1 MRRSRKSFQE
11 ITFFV
16 GVGDGGGGYMYI
28 WYIYKHMLY
37 ICIYYKQNSCFYL
50 IFTDL
55 KRNLLLI
62 KRRQSLTPHEHCMR
76 TTTVGGVDRQK
87 WTAMEIKKTCIYQ
100 RGVLPRILLSLQLY
114 DIPMSRVEAMVRL
127 TTKFLR
133 RWLSIPQCLSS
144 DGLFGTGTIL

>member
-50 IFTDL
+50 IFTDV

-62 KRRQSLTPHEHCMR
+62 KRRRSLTPREHCMR

-87 WTAMEIKKTCIYQ
+87 WTAMEIKN
-100 RGVLPRILLSLQLY
+100 LH
-114 DIPMSRVEAMVRL
+114 IPTWSTPSDFVVFAAVRYTNVQGRSYGTPDYKVSSPMAIN
-127 TTKFLR
+127 TTVFK
-133 RWLSIPQCLSS
+133 
-144 DGLFGTGTIL
+144 

>member
-50 IFTDL
+50 IFTDV

-62 KRRQSLTPHEHCMR
+62 KRRQSLTPREHCMR

-87 WTAMEIKKTCIYQ
+87 WTAMEIKN
-100 RGVLPRILLSLQLY
+100 LH
-114 DIPMSRVEAMVRL
+114 IPTWSTPSDFVVFAAVRYTNVQGRSYGTPDYKVSSPMAIN
-127 TTKFLR
+127 TTVFK
-133 RWLSIPQCLSS
+133 
-144 DGLFGTGTIL
+144 

>member
-50 IFTDL
+50 IFTDV

-62 KRRQSLTPHEHCMR
+62 KRRQSLTPREHCMR

-87 WTAMEIKKTCIYQ
+87 WTAMEIKN
-100 RGVLPRILLSLQLY
+100 LH
-114 DIPMSRVEAMVRL
+114 IPTWSTPSDFVVFAAVRYTNVQGRSYGTPDYKVSSPMAIN
-127 TTKFLR
+127 TTVCK
-133 RWLSIPQCLSS
+133 
-144 DGLFGTGTIL
+144 

>member
-50 IFTDL
+50 IFTNV

-62 KRRQSLTPHEHCMR
+62 KRRQSLTPREHCMR

-87 WTAMEIKKTCIYQ
+87 WTAMEIKN
-100 RGVLPRILLSLQLY
+100 LH
-114 DIPMSRVEAMVRL
+114 IPTWSTPSDFVVFAAVRYTNVQGRSYGTPDYKVSSPMAIN
-127 TTKFLR
+127 TTVFK
-133 RWLSIPQCLSS
+133 
-144 DGLFGTGTIL
+144 

>member
-37 ICIYYKQNSCFYL
+37 ICIYYKQNSYFYL
-50 IFTDL
+50 IFTDV

-62 KRRQSLTPHEHCMR
+62 KRRRSLTPREHCMR

-87 WTAMEIKKTCIYQ
+87 WTAMEIKNLHIPTWSTPSDFVVFA
-100 RGVLPRILLSLQLY
+100 GVRYTNVQDRSHGAPDYKISSPMAINTTLL
-114 DIPMSRVEAMVRL
+114 
-127 TTKFLR
+127 
-133 RWLSIPQCLSS
+133 
-144 DGLFGTGTIL
+144 

>member
-50 IFTDL
+50 IFTNV

-62 KRRQSLTPHEHCMR
+62 KRRRSLTPREHCMR

-87 WTAMEIKKTCIYQ
+87 WTAMEIKN
-100 RGVLPRILLSLQLY
+100 LH
-114 DIPMSRVEAMVRL
+114 IPTWSTPSDFVVFAAVRYTNVQGRSYGTPDYKVSSPMAIN
-127 TTKFLR
+127 TTMFK
-133 RWLSIPQCLSS
+133 
-144 DGLFGTGTIL
+144 

>member
-37 ICIYYKQNSCFYL
+37 ICIYYKQNSYFYL
-50 IFTDL
+50 IFTDV

-62 KRRQSLTPHEHCMR
+62 KRRQSLTPREHCMR

-87 WTAMEIKKTCIYQ
+87 WTAMEIKN
-100 RGVLPRILLSLQLY
+100 LH
-114 DIPMSRVEAMVRL
+114 IPTWSTPSDFVVFAAVRYTNVQGRSYGTPDYKVSSPMAIN
-127 TTKFLR
+127 TTVFK
-133 RWLSIPQCLSS
+133 
-144 DGLFGTGTIL
+144 

>member
-1 MRRSRKSFQE
+1 MRTSRKSFQE

-50 IFTDL
+50 IFTDV

-62 KRRQSLTPHEHCMR
+62 KRRQSLTPREHCMR

-87 WTAMEIKKTCIYQ
+87 WTAMEIKN
-100 RGVLPRILLSLQLY
+100 LH
-114 DIPMSRVEAMVRL
+114 IPTWSTPSDFVVFAAVRYTNVQGRSYGTPDYKVSSPMAIN
-127 TTKFLR
+127 TTVFK
-133 RWLSIPQCLSS
+133 
-144 DGLFGTGTIL
+144 

>member
-50 IFTDL
+50 IFTDV

-62 KRRQSLTPHEHCMR
+62 KRRQSLTPREHCMR

-87 WTAMEIKKTCIYQ
+87 WTAMEIKN
-100 RGVLPRILLSLQLY
+100 LH
-114 DIPMSRVEAMVRL
+114 IPTWSTPSDFVVFAAVRYTNVQGRSYGTPDYKVSSPMAIN
-127 TTKFLR
+127 TTMFK
-133 RWLSIPQCLSS
+133 
-144 DGLFGTGTIL
+144 

>member
-1 MRRSRKSFQE
+1 MRTSRKSFQE

-50 IFTDL
+50 IFTDV

-62 KRRQSLTPHEHCMR
+62 KRRQSLTPREHCMR
-76 TTTVGGVDRQK
+76 TTTVDRQK
-87 WTAMEIKKTCIYQ
+87 WTAMEIKN
-100 RGVLPRILLSLQLY
+100 LH
-114 DIPMSRVEAMVRL
+114 IPTWSTPSDFVVFAAVRYTNVQGRSYGTPDYKVSSPMAIN
-127 TTKFLR
+127 TTVFK
-133 RWLSIPQCLSS
+133 
-144 DGLFGTGTIL
+144 

>member
-50 IFTDL
+50 IFTDV

-62 KRRQSLTPHEHCMR
+62 KRRRSLTPREHCMR

-87 WTAMEIKKTCIYQ
+87 WTAMEIKNLHTPTWSTPSDFVVFAAVRYTNVQGRSYGTPDYK
-100 RGVLPRILLSLQLY
+100 VSS
-114 DIPMSRVEAMVRL
+114 PMAIN
-127 TTKFLR
+127 TTVFK
-133 RWLSIPQCLSS
+133 
-144 DGLFGTGTIL
+144 

>member
-50 IFTDL
+50 IFTDV

-62 KRRQSLTPHEHCMR
+62 KRRQSLTPREHCMR
-76 TTTVGGVDRQK
+76 TTTVGGVERQK
-87 WTAMEIKKTCIYQ
+87 WTAMEIKN
-100 RGVLPRILLSLQLY
+100 LH
-114 DIPMSRVEAMVRL
+114 IPTWSTPSDFVVFAAVRYTNVQGRSYGTPDYKVSSPMAIN
-127 TTKFLR
+127 TTVFK
-133 RWLSIPQCLSS
+133 
-144 DGLFGTGTIL
+144 

>member
-37 ICIYYKQNSCFYL
+37 ICIYYKQNSYFYL
-50 IFTDL
+50 IFTDV

-62 KRRQSLTPHEHCMR
+62 KRRRSLTPREHCMR

-87 WTAMEIKKTCIYQ
+87 WTAMEIKN
-100 RGVLPRILLSLQLY
+100 LH
-114 DIPMSRVEAMVRL
+114 IPTWSTPSDFVVFAAVRYTNVQGRSYGTPDYKVSSPMAIN
-127 TTKFLR
+127 TTMFK
-133 RWLSIPQCLSS
+133 
-144 DGLFGTGTIL
+144 

>member
-50 IFTDL
+50 IFTDV

-62 KRRQSLTPHEHCMR
+62 KRRQSLTPREHIMR

-87 WTAMEIKKTCIYQ
+87 WTAMEIKN
-100 RGVLPRILLSLQLY
+100 LH
-114 DIPMSRVEAMVRL
+114 IPTWSTPSDFVVFAAVRYTNVQGRSYGTPDYKVSSPMAIN
-127 TTKFLR
+127 TTVFK
-133 RWLSIPQCLSS
+133 
-144 DGLFGTGTIL
+144 